1 MKLWLDN
8 IAQNSGNMNAMKKF
22 RDGMIKDLFTTEDK
36 LVGKKQGDFNL
47 MFAKDMAAYV
57 RKYFGDNFSK
67 LEEMPAQMIGKNC
80 KSLNV
85 KADGYI
91 RVKNLD
97 NVSST
102 YKTKLGN
109 FSSWL
114 SEYDINNYRKKNLIL
129 EIPG

>member
-1 MKLWLDN
+1 MREGVLKDVF
-8 IAQNSGNMNAMKKF
+8 ASE
-22 RDGMIKDLFTTEDK
+22 DG

-47 MFAKDMAAYV
+47 MFAKEMKAYI

-67 LEEMPAQMIGKNC
+67 LEQMDPQMIENNC
-80 KSLNV
+80 KSMNV
-85 KADGYI
+85 KADGYV
-91 RVKNLD
+91 RLKNLD
-97 NVSST
+97 NSTST

-114 SEYDINNYRKKNLIL
+114 SEYDINNFRKKNLIL